1 MQYIIFV
8 EDEWSL
14 PPQKWMKFPTFL
26 AQHLQPRYIHQ
37 QAEAQHAHGT
47 EMAHSGTQKQT
58 ETDLGDLRNF
68 LPTQT
73 KHC

>member
-1 MQYIIFV
+1 MNEVYHPPKM
-8 EDEWSL
+8 DEISD
-14 PPQKWMKFPTFL
+14 FL

-58 ETDLGDLRNF
+58 ETDLGDQLRNF

-73 KHC
+73 KRC